1 MKILVSVTAF
11 FPYGTPIASRM
22 LNFSRLFSFL
32 GHEVIVF
39 CDYLSNKE
47 YKVSANYAEFENLKI
62 FYSFENRD
70 LESKILKNFKTPKLI
85 ENFLNKNDVNLLFSS
100 SSTERYKSVLKLA
113 KKKNIPLVLESC
125 EKFHYSN
132 WSWGRFNPQY
142 YKFNHCWDHDY
153 FKADA
158 IIPISRFIEN
168 HFKKNGKRVV
178 RIPTILD
185 VEKLPCRTNREGSQS
200 IRYVFSG
207 GLGHGKDSLVEFM
220 IAMNNTKGKLKHSIE
235 LNIYGPSKD
244 AVRESLKENAFVMDE
259 LGDAIHY
266 HGRIPQNEIPL
277 RLMENDFGIILRP
290 QRESSNA
297 GFPTKLAEYMA
308 AGLSVIANN
317 TGDIGLYLN
326 KSNGFILNNKN
337 ISSVENAI
345 LKIDVLTSEDLL
357 TKRKNARKTAEKY
370 FDYRLY
376 KELIQTF
383 FKNVKFDHGKI
394 V

>member
-1 MKILVSVTAF
+1 MRILVSVTAF

-22 LNFSRLFSFL
+22 LNFCRLFSFL
-32 GHEVIVF
+32 GHEVVVF
-39 CDYLSNKE
+39 CDYLRNKE
-47 YKVSANYAEFENLKI
+47 YQVSANYAEFEHLKI
-62 FYSFENRD
+62 FYSFEKRD
-70 LESKILKNFKTPKLI
+70 FGSKLLKNFKTPKLV
-85 ENFLNKNDVNLLFSS
+85 EKFLNKNDVNLFFSS

-113 KKKNIPLVLESC
+113 KKKNIPLLLESC

-142 YKFNHCWDHDY
+142 YKFNRCWNHDF

-158 IIPISRFIEN
+158 IIAISRFIEN
-168 HFKKNGKRVV
+168 HFKGNGKQVV
-178 RIPTILD
+178 RIPTILN
-185 VEKLPCRTNREGSQS
+185 VEKLPCKTVREESQS

-220 IAMNNTKGKLKHSIE
+220 IAMNNTKGKLKRSIE

-259 LGDAIHY
+259 LGEAVHY

-297 GFPTKLAEYMA
+297 GFPTKIAEYMA
-308 AGLSVIANN
+308 AGLSVIAND

-326 KSNGFILNNKN
+326 ESNGFLLKDKAVAF
-337 ISSVENAI
+337 VESAI
-345 LKIDVLTSEDLL
+345 YVIDTLTDEQLSN
-357 TKRKNARKTAEKY
+357 KRKCARETAEKE
-370 FDYRLY
+370 FDYHVY
-376 KELIQTF
+376 
-383 FKNVKFDHGKI
+383 GKLVSSFLRSI
-394 V
+394 NNKD